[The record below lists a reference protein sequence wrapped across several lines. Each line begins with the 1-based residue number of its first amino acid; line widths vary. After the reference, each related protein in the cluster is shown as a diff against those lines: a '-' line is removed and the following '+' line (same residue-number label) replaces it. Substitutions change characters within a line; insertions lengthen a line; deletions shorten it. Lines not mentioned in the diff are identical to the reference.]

1 MKKIIPYGRQ
11 HIDKTDISHV
21 ISALSRDK
29 LTTGELTLK
38 FEKKI
43 KEYLK
48 TNYVLTTSSGTSAID
63 LAFRIL
69 EIKKGDVVLM
79 PAINFIAAFNTASL
93 QKAKIYL
100 VDVDKITGQMTPE
113 IVSAFIKKKKIK
125 KIKCLVTMYLGG
137 SPENI
142 EKFYQLKKKYNFFIL
157 EDACHAF
164 GSSFVFKNRVHKVG
178 SNINSDI
185 CTFSFHP
192 VKTIATGEGGCITTK
207 NKEFYQKG
215 VILKNHGIKRTKFHW
230 DYDVKQNSH
239 NYRLSDVNCSLG
251 ISQLKKID
259 KFLKTRNKIANFYNK
274 NLDNCEPYIKL
285 PKYNVKNYN
294 SFHLYIISL
303 NFNLIKKNKNHFFK
317 YMLKKRITFQY
328 HYKPIYKF
336 SLLRSS
342 KKLMNS
348 EYYFKNA
355 ISIPIYYNLN
365 NLNQKKIVK
374 EIKNYIEKFKI
385 KKKILEK

>member
-1 MKKIIPYGRQ
+1 MIKSIPYGN
-11 HIDKTDISHV
+11 HYFDKQDKRELIKSLKLNKISSGPNV
-21 ISALSRDK
+21 EI
-29 LTTGELTLK
+29 

-43 KEYLK
+43 KEFLK

-79 PAINFIAAFNTASL
+79 PAINFIAAYNTASL
-93 QKAKIYL
+93 QNAKIYL

-137 SPENI
+137 SPENV
-142 EKFYQLKKKYNFFIL
+142 EKFYQLKKKYNFFII

-164 GSSFVFKNRVHKVG
+164 GSSFVFKDRLHKVG

-215 VILKNHGIKRTKFHW
+215 VILKSHGIQRTKFHW
-230 DYDVKQNSH
+230 DYDIKENSH

-251 ISQLKKID
+251 ISQIKKID
-259 KFLKTRNKIANFYNK
+259 KFLKARNKIANFYNK
-274 NLDNCEPYIKL
+274 NFNKCEPYIKL
-285 PKYNVKNYN
+285 PKYNSKNYN

-303 NFNLIKKNKNHFFK
+303 NFNLMKKNKNHFFK
-317 YMLKKRITFQY
+317 YMLKKGIIFQF

-336 SLLRSS
+336 SIFKRS
-342 KKLMNS
+342 KKLINS
-348 EYYFKNA
+348 EYYFENS
-355 ISIPIYYNLN
+355 ISVPIYYKLN
-365 NLNQKKIVK
+365 YLNQKKIVR
-374 EIKNYIEKFKI
+374 EIKNYIKKFKI
-385 KKKILEK
+385 

>member
-1 MKKIIPYGRQ
+1 MRKSIPYGN
-11 HIDKTDISHV
+11 HYFDKQDKKELIKSLNLEKISSGPYV
-21 ISALSRDK
+21 EI
-29 LTTGELTLK
+29 

-43 KEYLK
+43 KKYLNTK
-48 TNYVLTTSSGTSAID
+48 YVLTTSSGTSAID

-79 PAINFIAAFNTASL
+79 PAINFIAAFNIASL
-93 QKAKIYL
+93 QNAKIYL
-100 VDVDKITGQMTPE
+100 VDVDKVTGQMTPE

-137 SPENI
+137 SPENV

-164 GSSFVFKNRVHKVG
+164 GSSFVFKDRVHKVG

-207 NKEFYQKG
+207 NKKFYQKG
-215 VILKNHGIKRTKFHW
+215 VILKSHGIQRTKFHW

-239 NYRLSDVNCSLG
+239 NYRISDINCSLG
-251 ISQLKKID
+251 ISQIKKID

-285 PKYNVKNYN
+285 PKYNVGNYN

-303 NFNLIKKNKNHFFK
+303 NFDLMKKNKNHFFK
-317 YMLKKRITFQY
+317 YMLKKGIIFQY
-328 HYKPIYKF
+328 HYKPIYKY
-336 SLLRSS
+336 SLFKSS
-342 KKLMNS
+342 KKLTNS

-355 ISIPIYYNLN
+355 ISVPIYYNLN
-365 NLNQKKIVK
+365 FLNQKKIMK
-374 EIKNYIEKFKI
+374 AIKDYIEIFKI
-385 KKKILEK
+385 K